1 MYAHSIVIHSFT
13 HFILKKKNLFRDFIC
28 QALLSTWSIMVKTD
42 MAPPHYNFKY
52 DGDGGA
58 SKKTHI
64 NGKF

>member
-1 MYAHSIVIHSFT
+1 
-13 HFILKKKNLFRDFIC
+13 
-28 QALLSTWSIMVKTD
+28 MVKTD

-64 NGKF
+64 MENSNYTKPIKNWCYR

>member
-1 MYAHSIVIHSFT
+1 MYAHPIVIHSFT
-13 HFILKKKNLFRDFIC
+13 HFILKKNLFRDFIC
-28 QALLSTWSIMVKTD
+28 QALFNTWSVMVKTD

-52 DGDGGA
+52 DGDGGD